1 MEDFLTSFFITPFT
15 GLAEGIATA
24 TSPLDVIDAVDGFVW
39 GPIMILL
46 LLGTHIFM
54 TIRTG
59 FIQRKIGTGIKLSVT
74 KDDPSNAD
82 GDITQFGALTTAL
95 AATIGTGNIV
105 GVGTGLL
112 FGGPGAIFWMWITGI
127 LGIATKYSE
136 VFIGVK
142 YRVKDH
148 SGKMLGGAMYALE
161 RGFKNKKAGRIL
173 AILFALFA
181 SLAAFGIGASTQ
193 SNSLADAL
201 YNTSLIDGKAIPQW
215 LVGAVVV
222 ALVAIVI
229 LGGIKSISKVCEK
242 LVPVMAVFYVV
253 CCLIIIGMNG
263 QFLGEAI
270 RQIIVGAF
278 TPAGAAGGAVGS
290 TITLALQFGFKRG
303 IFSNESG
310 LGSAPLVASSATTK
324 NPARQALVSMTGT
337 FWDTVVVC
345 AITGLMLMTTLLANP
360 ELSTAIA
367 NGTISSGAG
376 LATAAFEKIRV
387 WPPGAAD
394 WPGHLRIFHHPG
406 LEPVRQP
413 RHQLPAGQEGRP
425 PLLHRVPAVRILG
438 LHNGRR
444 CCRQRHGLQPQL
456 RGMEC
461 GRRDERAHGH
471 PELHRGP
478 GPVRHH
484 RPRNETLRVRPQPG
498 GSRQD
503 RDSAIPREVERF
515 RISAHVEG
523 ARIRAPSLFCPKPP

>member
-15 GLAEGIATA
+15 GLAEGIASA

-222 ALVAIVI
+222 MLVAIVI

-242 LVPVMAVFYVV
+242 LVPVMAIFYVV
-253 CCLIIIGMNG
+253 CCLAIIAMNG
-263 QFLGEAI
+263 QYLGEAI
-270 RQIIVGAF
+270 RAVAVGFMVVTGLAYF
-278 TPAGAAGGAVGS
+278 DCLGLVAWRGAA
-290 TITLALQFGFKRG
+290 TLPVFILGDVAL
-303 IFSNESG
+303 
-310 LGSAPLVASSATTK
+310 
-324 NPARQALVSMTGT
+324 
-337 FWDTVVVC
+337 
-345 AITGLMLMTTLLANP
+345 
-360 ELSTAIA
+360 
-367 NGTISSGAG
+367 GAG
-376 LATAAFEKIRV
+376 LCAVLAKADDWAAGLLAPATVAAQVAWGVAIGAYGLYLVRSGLDATGLLAAAFVLGPVCASGVAAAARCGKLAGKTAAVAVLVLAFASVAVARYAFFAMGV
-387 WPPGAAD
+387 GA
-394 WPGHLRIFHHPG
+394 
-406 LEPVRQP
+406 
-413 RHQLPAGQEGRP
+413 
-425 PLLHRVPAVRILG
+425 
-438 LHNGRR
+438 
-444 CCRQRHGLQPQL
+444 
-456 RGMEC
+456 
-461 GRRDERAHGH
+461 
-471 PELHRGP
+471 
-478 GPVRHH
+478 
-484 RPRNETLRVRPQPG
+484 
-498 GSRQD
+498 
-503 RDSAIPREVERF
+503 
-515 RISAHVEG
+515 
-523 ARIRAPSLFCPKPP
+523 

>member
-148 SGKMLGGAMYALE
+148 SGKMLGGA
-161 RGFKNKKAGRIL
+161 GRIL

-222 ALVAIVI
+222 VLVAIVI

-345 AITGLMLMTTLLANP
+345 AITGLMLTTTLLANP
-360 ELSTAIA
+360 ELTTAIA

-376 LATAAFEKIRV
+376 LATAAFEKIPVFGPLVLLIGLVTFAYSTILGWSQYGNRAISYLLGKKAV
-387 WPPGAAD
+387 LPYYIVFLLFVFWGCMMVGGAA
-394 WPGHLRIFHHPG
+394 GS
-406 LEPVRQP
+406 
-413 RHQLPAGQEGRP
+413 A
-425 PLLHRVPAVRILG
+425 AVSNLSSVVWNVADVMNALMAIPNCIAVLG
-438 LHNGRR
+438 L
-444 CCRQRHGLQPQL
+444 
-456 RGMEC
+456 
-461 GRRDERAHGH
+461 
-471 PELHRGP
+471 
-478 GPVRHH
+478 
-484 RPRNETLRVRPQPG
+484 
-498 GSRQD
+498 
-503 RDSAIPREVERF
+503 SAIIARETKHYVYDHNLEEVDRTE
-515 RISAHVEG
+515 IPQYHE
-523 ARIRAPSLFCPKPP
+523 K